1 MNLLTIRISD
11 DTTVYMSVPLSM
23 VLVAV
28 SELSEDSAIKVSS
41 ETLMVSAPIALSII
55 EAQRNNQDLTIHIK
69 EKDLK

>member
-28 SELSEDSAIKVSS
+28 SELSEDSAIKLSN